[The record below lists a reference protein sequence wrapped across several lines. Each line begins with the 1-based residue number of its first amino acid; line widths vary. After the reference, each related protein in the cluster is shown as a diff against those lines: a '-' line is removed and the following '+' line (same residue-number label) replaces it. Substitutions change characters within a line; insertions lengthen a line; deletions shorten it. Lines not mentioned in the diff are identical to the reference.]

1 MKCYKPNVYKNVQ
14 YEYLFL
20 LKNSVWLY
28 KKCLHLLKQD
38 IFMTKIFELFPF
50 TLL

>member
-28 KKCLHLLKQD
+28 KKMSSSIKTRYFYD
-38 IFMTKIFELFPF
+38 KNI
-50 TLL
+50 